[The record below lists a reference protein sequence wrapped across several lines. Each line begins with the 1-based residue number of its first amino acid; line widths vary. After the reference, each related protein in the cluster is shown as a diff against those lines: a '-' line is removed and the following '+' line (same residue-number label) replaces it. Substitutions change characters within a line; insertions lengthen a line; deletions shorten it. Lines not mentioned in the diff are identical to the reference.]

1 MATITLKKT
10 KLNNKLVLV
19 EKEYEFV
26 PELWEIIK
34 DYMIFQVP
42 VKEGEYVI
50 GYYATTHKREYFE
63 LWRRVPS
70 SFGRL
75 ENVTCFKMIQ
85 KGEARDGKP
94 WMIESKTEPGNIPPT
109 MSRGWEQTITGAWKP
124 CPVAPCN
131 GYKFL
136 NSFEEAVS
144 YKGAFNKFF
153 KTDIKCLD
161 LELVGS
167 LTRFKTPK

>member
-10 KLNNKLVLV
+10 KLNKKMTLV

-34 DYMIFQVP
+34 DYMVFQVP
-42 VKEGEYVI
+42 VKEGEYI
-50 GYYATTHKREYFE
+50 LGYYATTQKREYFQ
-63 LWRRVPS
+63 LWERVPS

-75 ENVTCFKMIQ
+75 ENVTCFKFIQ
-85 KGEARDGKP
+85 QGEARDGKAY
-94 WMIESKTEPGNIPPT
+94 MIENKTIDGEVITT
-109 MSRGWEQTITGAWKP
+109 MSKGWEKTITGAWKP
-124 CPVAPCN
+124 CPVGVCN
-131 GYKFL
+131 AYKFF